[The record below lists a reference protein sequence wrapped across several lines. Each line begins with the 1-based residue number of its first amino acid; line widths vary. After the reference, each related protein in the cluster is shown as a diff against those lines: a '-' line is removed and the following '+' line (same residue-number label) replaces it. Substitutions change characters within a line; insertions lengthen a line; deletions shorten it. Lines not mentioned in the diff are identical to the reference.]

1 MGLISKKYSIIIFY
15 CLFVLCG
22 SLSLIYIPNALI
34 YSYGSISA
42 LIIISLPL
50 FYVLYSKFGIG
61 ILFKLIISLSVFGL
75 LIEYTGLVTGW
86 PYGQFVYTGNLGY
99 KLFGILP
106 WTVGLSWAP
115 LVIGSV
121 AMVYSIT
128 NKNILRIILPVLI
141 LVVFDLLL
149 DPVAVNLG
157 MWSYL
162 NGGAYYNVPVQ
173 NFLGWAF
180 SGLVGSFISFA
191 ILNKYPQ
198 DKIRH
203 LGYSFFINILFWSI
217 VAFGLGLNVPFV
229 FGILLMVSSI
239 VIYYRNNEKVY

>member
-1 MGLISKKYSIIIFY
+1 MNKKYSIIVFY
-15 CLFVLCG
+15 CIFILCG
-22 SLSLIYIPNALI
+22 ALFLVYIPGALK
-34 YSYGSISA
+34 YSYGSIFA
-42 LIIISLPL
+42 LFVISLPL
-50 FYVLYSKFGIG
+50 FYVLYFKFG
-61 ILFKLIISLSVFGL
+61 LRTLLKLILSLSLFAL
-75 LIEYTGLVTGW
+75 FIEYTGLVTGW
-86 PYGQFVYTGNLGY
+86 PYGEFVYTGNLGY

-121 AMVYSIT
+121 VMVYSIT

-157 MWSYL
+157 MWSYVH
-162 NGGAYYNVPVQ
+162 GGVYYNVPVQ

-180 SGLVGSFISFA
+180 SGLVGSLISFV

-203 LGYSFFINILFWSI
+203 LGYSFFINIIFWSI
-217 VAFGLGLNVPFV
+217 VAWGLGLNVPFV
-229 FGILLMVSSI
+229 FGLLLMVSSI